1 VIAWTSTPVTEAI
14 QGLRGLLESPAW
26 QACQHAPVIR
36 AALRQHLDDP
46 DQVNRML
53 ATQALH
59 LIEPDA
65 EQRLQLIRQQL
76 LAEIHPFI
84 RAILFSQL
92 GPLIPKHAAAI
103 DGVVAELAAKG
114 HWPLAPPTPAA
125 VPPAADAQNAA
136 EEDADDDLSKR
147 ELLQVTAQL
156 LLLLAIR
163 HEQPTAAGV
172 VHRWFTNPLDDPEAF
187 QQGVFELRDMGML
200 AIEQEGSP
208 VAVKAFDLLRQA
220 TDQLVAAV
228 EAQLSAAERDTDAL
242 KSALRMANAIV
253 DQLYS
258 ASGALDARQAT
269 ASPGLE
275 QAEPRSHA
283 SAAFFTLAMPLLERM
298 TQVHQP
304 GITHQLIETLAH
316 LAEHDPKRVLLAV
329 HRSVPPGQL
338 YEYEPLAVELILN
351 LIQRYLA
358 DYRHLV
364 TRDEESL
371 TALRQV
377 LEVFVRAGWPSAIG
391 LAYQL
396 PEAFR

>member
-1 VIAWTSTPVTEAI
+1 MIAWTSTPVTEAI

-26 QACQHAPVIR
+26 QASQHAPMIR
-36 AALRQHLDDP
+36 AGLRHHLDDP

-53 ATQALH
+53 ATQAIH

-65 EQRLQLIRQQL
+65 DQRLQLIRQQL
-76 LAEIHPFI
+76 LTEPHPFI

-92 GPLIPKHAAAI
+92 GPLVPKHAAAI
-103 DGVVAELAAKG
+103 DGLVAELAAKG
-114 HWPLAPPTPAA
+114 HWPLAPLTPAA

-136 EEDADDDLSKR
+136 EDADDDLSKR

-172 VHRWFTNPLDDPEAF
+172 VHRWFTNPLDDSEAF
-187 QQGVFELRDMGML
+187 QQGVFQLRDMGML

-208 VAVKAFDLLRQA
+208 VAVKAFGLLGQA

-242 KSALRMANAIV
+242 KSALRMANAVV

-338 YEYEPLAVELILN
+338 YEYEPLAVELIVN

-364 TRDEESL
+364 TSDEESL

-377 LEVFVRAGWPSAIG
+377 LEVFVRAGWPSAIA

>member
-26 QACQHAPVIR
+26 QASQHAPMIR
-36 AALRQHLDDP
+36 AGLRHRLDDP

-53 ATQALH
+53 ATQAIH

-65 EQRLQLIRQQL
+65 DQRLQLIRQQL
-76 LAEIHPFI
+76 LTEPHPFI

-92 GPLIPKHAAAI
+92 GPLVPKHAAAI
-103 DGVVAELAAKG
+103 DGLVAELAAKG
-114 HWPLAPPTPAA
+114 HCPLAPLTPAV
-125 VPPAADAQNAA
+125 VPPAADVQNAA
-136 EEDADDDLSKR
+136 EDADDDLSKR

-172 VHRWFTNPLDDPEAF
+172 VHRWFTNPLDDSEAF
-187 QQGVFELRDMGML
+187 QQGVFQLRDMGML

-208 VAVKAFDLLRQA
+208 VAVKAFGLLGQA

-228 EAQLSAAERDTDAL
+228 EAQLSAAKRDTDAL
-242 KSALRMANAIV
+242 KSALRMANAVV

-338 YEYEPLAVELILN
+338 YEYEPLAVELIVN

-364 TRDEESL
+364 TSDEESL

-377 LEVFVRAGWPSAIG
+377 LEVFVRAGWPSAIA